1 MYDNNQDVLT
11 HHNQKRDL
19 WTICIL
25 IYISPILIK
34 EIASVKTK

>member
-25 IYISPILIK
+25 IYILPSLAK
-34 EIASVKTK
+34 ETASVKTK